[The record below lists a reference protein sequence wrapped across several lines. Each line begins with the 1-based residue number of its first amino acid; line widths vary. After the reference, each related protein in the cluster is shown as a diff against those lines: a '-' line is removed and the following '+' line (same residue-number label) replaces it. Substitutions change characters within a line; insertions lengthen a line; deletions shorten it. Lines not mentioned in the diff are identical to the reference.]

1 MEFRRILD
9 PSARG
14 SVSGWH
20 DHEGVQ
26 DLGSSNSVA
35 VLIDDRFLQCVAWV
49 EGPDSKPFP
58 HRLKKCAAS
67 ETFVCLRSGL

>member
-1 MEFRRILD
+1 MTMRVFKIWEVKFRRCLD
-9 PSARG
+9 R
-14 SVSGWH
+14 
-20 DHEGVQ
+20 
-26 DLGSSNSVA
+26 
-35 VLIDDRFLQCVAWV
+35 DRFLQCVAWV